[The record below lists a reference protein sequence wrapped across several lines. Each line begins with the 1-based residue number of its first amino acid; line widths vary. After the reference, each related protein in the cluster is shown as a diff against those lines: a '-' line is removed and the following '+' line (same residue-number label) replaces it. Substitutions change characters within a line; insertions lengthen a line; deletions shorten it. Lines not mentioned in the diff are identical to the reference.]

1 MMIGAIV
8 RTVRLRR
15 LLNIAAPLRP
25 DRGCLGMNVV
35 GSWWPRP
42 DSNRHSGFPEAD
54 FKSAVST
61 VPPRGQ
67 RARVPAPLAH
77 LSRFYQTCTN
87 LNAILGTLGRLTPS
101 ARGPRRFPS
110 PGRRDR

>member
-67 RARVPAPLAH
+67 RARALAPLAH
-77 LSRFYQTCTN
+77 LRRFYQTSAN
-87 LNAILGTLGRLTPS
+87 LNEILPTLDRLAHAARNPS
-101 ARGPRRFPS
+101 RFPG
-110 PGRRDR
+110 PGRRDQ